1 MMVEDQKVEE
11 EVGEYRMKVNVLQME
26 DYYAQIEFKDVNY
39 SFVNSVRRS
48 LVSMVPCLALH
59 EIDFHMGSLGSYV
72 DEESG
77 DEREY
82 ESISAMFNE
91 IVAHRIGMLPI
102 PTDEKTIEA
111 FGDSIND
118 DSKQPDIMYSLHK
131 QGPCT
136 VYSGDLEPVSGDD
149 SLVIPETNVPI
160 VKLSEGQ
167 AILVY
172 AKAKMGNAQK
182 HTKWQCAVA
191 PRFYQ
196 APTITVSSGKGS
208 KAIFDIVDKKDFKK
222 KGKLHVID
230 NPVKAHAALNK
241 LEQLW
246 NDKEAKESMEV
257 STKKDHFIFEFETNG
272 AMKANLA
279 LEQALKALD
288 GHCNEFASAIDA
300 TA

>member
-1 MMVEDQKVEE
+1 
-11 EVGEYRMKVNVLQME
+11 MKVNVLKM
-26 DYYAQIEFKDVNY
+26 DDNYAQVEFKDVDY

-48 LVSMVPCLALH
+48 LISMVPCLALH

-102 PTDEKTIEA
+102 PTDDKTLEA
-111 FGDSIND
+111 FGNSIDD

-149 SLVIPETNVPI
+149 SLIIPETNVPI
-160 VKLSEGQ
+160 LKLAEGQ
-167 AILVY
+167 AVLVY
-172 AKAKMGNAQK
+172 AKAKIGNAK
-182 HTKWQCAVA
+182 MHTKWQCVVA

-196 APTITVSSGKGS
+196 APSISVSSGKGS
-208 KAIFDIVDKKDFKK
+208 KAVFDIVNKKKFKK
-222 KGKLHVID
+222 KGSNHVLD
-230 NPVKAHAALNK
+230 DPREAHKALNE
-241 LEQLW
+241 LEKLW
-246 NDKEAKESMEV
+246 NDKEAKESVEIT
-257 STKKDHFIFEFETNG
+257 TKKDHFIFEFETNG
-272 AMKANLA
+272 AMKAQLA

-288 GHCNEFASAIDA
+288 KHCSEFASAIDA

>member
-1 MMVEDQKVEE
+1 MTVEGQKVE
-11 EVGEYRMKVNVLQME
+11 GEAGESRMKVKVLKMD
-26 DYYAQIEFKDVNY
+26 DYYAQVEFSDVNY
-39 SFVNSVRRS
+39 SFVNSIRRS
-48 LVSMVPCLALH
+48 LVSMVPCLSLH

-111 FGDSIND
+111 FGDSIDD

-136 VYSGDLEPVSGDD
+136 VYSGDLEPVNGDD
-149 SLVIPETNVPI
+149 SLIIPETNVPI
-160 VKLSEGQ
+160 VKLAEGQ

-172 AKAKMGNAQK
+172 AKAKMGNAKK
-182 HTKWQCAVA
+182 HTKWQCVVA

-196 APTITVSSGKGS
+196 APTITVSSGKSS
-208 KAIFDIVDKKDFKK
+208 KAIFDIIDKKEFKK
-222 KGKLHVID
+222 KGKNHVIED
-230 NPVKAHAALNK
+230 PVKAHGALRK

-246 NDKEAKESMEV
+246 NDKDAKESMVV
-257 STKKDHFIFEFETNG
+257 SSKKDHFIFEFETNG
-272 AMKANLA
+272 AMKAKLA

>member
-1 MMVEDQKVEE
+1 
-11 EVGEYRMKVNVLQME
+11 MKVKVLKMD
-26 DYYAQIEFKDVNY
+26 DYYAQVEFKDVDY

-77 DEREY
+77 DEKEY

-91 IVAHRIGMLPI
+91 IIAHRLGMLPI
-102 PTDEKTIEA
+102 PTDKKTVEA
-111 FGDSIND
+111 FGGTIND

-136 VYSGDLEPVSGDD
+136 VYSGDLEPVNGDD
-149 SLVIPETNVPI
+149 SLIIPETNVPI

-172 AKAKMGNAQK
+172 AKAKMGVASQ

-196 APTITVSSGKGS
+196 APSITVSSGKGS
-208 KAIFDIVDKKDFKK
+208 KAVLDTVGKEKFTK
-222 KGKLHVID
+222 KGTNHVIT
-230 NPVKAHAALNK
+230 NPVVAHQALK
-241 LEQLW
+241 DLEKLW
-246 NDKEAKESMEV
+246 NDEDAQKAIEV
-257 STKKDHFIFEFETNG
+257 TTKTDHFVFEFETNG
-272 AMKANLA
+272 AMKADLA
-279 LEQALKALD
+279 LQQALKAFNT
-288 GHCNEFASAIDA
+288 HCEEFVVSFKSAA
-300 TA
+300 

>member
-11 EVGEYRMKVNVLQME
+11 EVGEYRMKVKILQME

-111 FGDSIND
+111 FGDSIGN

-149 SLVIPETNVPI
+149 SLLIPETNVPI
-160 VKLSEGQ
+160 VKLAEGQ
-167 AILVY
+167 AILIY

-182 HTKWQCAVA
+182 HTKWQCVVA

-222 KGKLHVID
+222 KGKSHVID

-272 AMKANLA
+272 AMKAKLA

>member
-91 IVAHRIGMLPI
+91 IVAHRLGMLPI

-111 FGDSIND
+111 FGDSIGD
-118 DSKQPDIMYSLHK
+118 ESKQPDIMYSLHK

-160 VKLSEGQ
+160 VKLAEGQ

-208 KAIFDIVDKKDFKK
+208 KAIFDILDKKDFKK
-222 KGKLHVID
+222 KGKSHVID

-272 AMKANLA
+272 AMKASLA

>member
-111 FGDSIND
+111 FGDSIGV

-160 VKLSEGQ
+160 VKLAEGQ

-222 KGKLHVID
+222 KGKSHVID
-230 NPVKAHAALNK
+230 NPIKAHAALNK

-272 AMKANLA
+272 AMKASLA

>member
-1 MMVEDQKVEE
+1 
-11 EVGEYRMKVNVLQME
+11 MKVKVLNME
-26 DYYAQIEFKDVNY
+26 ENYAQIEFKNVNY

-77 DEREY
+77 DEKEY

-91 IVAHRIGMLPI
+91 IIAHRLGMLPI
-102 PTDEKTIEA
+102 PTDKKTVEA
-111 FGDSIND
+111 FGESVDD

-136 VYSGDLEPVSGDD
+136 VYSGDLEPVNGDD
-149 SLVIPETNVPI
+149 SLIIPEANVPI
-160 VKLSEGQ
+160 VKLAEGQ

-172 AKAKMGNAQK
+172 AKAKMGVASK

-196 APTITVSSGKGS
+196 APTITVLSGKGS
-208 KAIFDIVDKKDFKK
+208 KAVLNAVGKGKFTK
-222 KGKLHVID
+222 KGSNHVIT
-230 NPVKAHAALNK
+230 NPVDAH
-241 LEQLW
+241 
-246 NDKEAKESMEV
+246 
-257 STKKDHFIFEFETNG
+257 
-272 AMKANLA
+272 
-279 LEQALKALD
+279 QALKDVEKLWKLQLKPITLFS
-288 GHCNEFASAIDA
+288 NLRQMEL
-300 TA
+300 

>member
-1 MMVEDQKVEE
+1 VEE
-11 EVGEYRMKVNVLQME
+11 EEGEFKMKVNVLKME
-26 DYYAQIEFKDVNY
+26 DYYAQVEFKDVNY
-39 SFVNSVRRS
+39 SFVNSIRRS

-91 IVAHRIGMLPI
+91 IVAHRIGMLPV

-111 FGDSIND
+111 FGDSIDD

-136 VYSGDLEPVSGDD
+136 VYSGDLEPVSGDT
-149 SLVIPETNVPI
+149 SLVIPETNVPL
-160 VKLSEGQ
+160 VKLAEGQ

-172 AKAKMGNAQK
+172 AKAKIGNAQK

-196 APTITVSSGKGS
+196 APTINVSSGKGS
-208 KAIFDIVDKKDFKK
+208 KAIFDIIDKKNFKK
-222 KGKLHVID
+222 KGKSHVID
-230 NPVKAHAALNK
+230 NPVEAHEALRK

-246 NDKEAKESMEV
+246 NDKEAKEAMEV

-272 AMKANLA
+272 AMKAKLA

-288 GHCNEFASAIDA
+288 GHCNEFASAMDA

>member
-111 FGDSIND
+111 FGDSIGD

-160 VKLSEGQ
+160 VKLAEGQ

-222 KGKLHVID
+222 KGKSHVID
-230 NPVKAHAALNK
+230 NPVKAHTALKK

-272 AMKANLA
+272 AMKASLA

>member
-1 MMVEDQKVEE
+1 MTVEDQKVEG
-11 EVGEYRMKVNVLQME
+11 EVGEYKMKVNILKMD
-26 DYYAQIEFKDVNY
+26 DYYAQIEFEDVNY

-48 LVSMVPCLALH
+48 LLSMVPCLALH

-72 DEESG
+72 EEESG
-77 DEREY
+77 DEKEY

-91 IVAHRIGMLPI
+91 IVAHRLGMLPI
-102 PTDEKTIEA
+102 PTDKKTIEA
-111 FGDSIND
+111 FGDSIGD

-136 VYSGDLEPVSGDD
+136 VYSGDLEPVNGDD
-149 SLVIPETNVPI
+149 SLIIPETNVPI

-172 AKAKMGNAQK
+172 AKARMGNAQK

-208 KAIFDIVDKKDFKK
+208 KTVFDIVGKKNFKK
-222 KGKLHVID
+222 KGKNYVIS
-230 NPVKAHAALNK
+230 NPIEAHEALRK

-246 NDKEAKESMEV
+246 NDKEAKESMDV

-272 AMKANLA
+272 AMKAELA

>member
-111 FGDSIND
+111 FGDSIGD
-118 DSKQPDIMYSLHK
+118 DGTQPDIMYSLHK

-160 VKLSEGQ
+160 VKLAEGQ

-222 KGKLHVID
+222 KGKSHVID
-230 NPVKAHAALNK
+230 NPVKAHAALKK
-241 LEQLW
+241 LESLW
-246 NDKEAKESMEV
+246 NDEDAQKAMTVTRNK
-257 STKKDHFIFEFETNG
+257 THFILEFETTG
-272 AMKANLA
+272 AMEAKLA
-279 LEQALKALD
+279 LEQALKSLD
-288 GHCNEFASAIDA
+288 THCKDFMTSIDA
-300 TA
+300 AA

>member
-1 MMVEDQKVEE
+1 MVEGQKAVE
-11 EVGEYRMKVNVLQME
+11 EVGEYRMKVKILEMN
-26 DYYAQIEFKDVNY
+26 DYYAQVEFKDVNY

-59 EIDFHMGSLGSYV
+59 EIDFHMGSLGSYL

-91 IVAHRIGMLPI
+91 IVAHRIGMLPV

-111 FGDSIND
+111 FGDSIGD

-149 SLVIPETNVPI
+149 SLLIPETNVPI
-160 VKLSEGQ
+160 VKLAEGQ
-167 AILVY
+167 AILIY

-182 HTKWQCAVA
+182 HTKWQCVVA

-196 APTITVSSGKGS
+196 APTITVSSGKAS
-208 KAIFDIVDKKDFKK
+208 KAIFDIIDKKDFKK
-222 KGKLHVID
+222 KGKSHVMD

-257 STKKDHFIFEFETNG
+257 TSKKDHFIFEFETNG
-272 AMKANLA
+272 AMKAKLA

>member
-160 VKLSEGQ
+160 VKLAEGQ

-222 KGKLHVID
+222 KGKSHVID
-230 NPVKAHAALNK
+230 NPVKAHAALKK

-272 AMKANLA
+272 AMKASLA

>member
-1 MMVEDQKVEE
+1 
-11 EVGEYRMKVNVLQME
+11 MKVNVRKME
-26 DYYAQIEFKDVNY
+26 DYYAQVEFKNVNY

-48 LVSMVPCLALH
+48 LVSMVPCLAIH

-77 DEREY
+77 EEREY

-91 IVAHRIGMLPI
+91 IISHRIGMLPI
-102 PTDEKTIEA
+102 PTDKKTIEA
-111 FGDSIND
+111 FGNSIND

-136 VYSGDLEPVSGDD
+136 VYSGDLEPVSSD
-149 SLVIPETNVPI
+149 SSLTIPEAKVPI
-160 VKLSEGQ
+160 VKLGEGQ

-172 AKAKMGNAQK
+172 AKAKMGNAGK

-196 APTITVSSGKGS
+196 APTLTVASGKGS
-208 KAIFDIVDKKDFKK
+208 KTVLDTVGKSKFKK
-222 KGKLHVID
+222 KGKGHIIED
-230 NPVKAHAALNK
+230 PIEAHEALNI
-241 LEQLW
+241 LEKLW
-246 NDKEAKESMEV
+246 NDEDAQAAMEV
-257 STKKDHFIFEFETNG
+257 STKNDHFVFEFETNG
-272 AMKANLA
+272 AMKAKLA

-288 GHCNEFASAIDA
+288 RHCNEFMSNIDA
-300 TA
+300 AA

>member
-1 MMVEDQKVEE
+1 
-11 EVGEYRMKVNVLQME
+11 MKVKVLKMD
-26 DYYAQIEFKDVNY
+26 DYYAQVEFKDVDY

-77 DEREY
+77 DEKEY

-91 IVAHRIGMLPI
+91 IIAHRLGMLPI
-102 PTDEKTIEA
+102 PTDKKTVEA
-111 FGDSIND
+111 FGGTIND

-136 VYSGDLEPVSGDD
+136 VYSGDLEPVNGDD
-149 SLVIPETNVPI
+149 SLIIPETNVPI

-172 AKAKMGNAQK
+172 AKAKMGVASQ

-196 APTITVSSGKGS
+196 APSITVSSGKGS
-208 KAIFDIVDKKDFKK
+208 KAVLDTVGKEKFTK
-222 KGKLHVID
+222 KGTNHVIT
-230 NPVKAHAALNK
+230 NPVVAHQALK
-241 LEQLW
+241 DLEKLW
-246 NDKEAKESMEV
+246 NDEDAQKAMEV
-257 STKKDHFIFEFETNG
+257 TTKTDHFVFEFETNG
-272 AMKANLA
+272 AMKADLA
-279 LEQALKALD
+279 LQQALKAFNT
-288 GHCNEFASAIDA
+288 HCEEFAVSFKSAA
-300 TA
+300 